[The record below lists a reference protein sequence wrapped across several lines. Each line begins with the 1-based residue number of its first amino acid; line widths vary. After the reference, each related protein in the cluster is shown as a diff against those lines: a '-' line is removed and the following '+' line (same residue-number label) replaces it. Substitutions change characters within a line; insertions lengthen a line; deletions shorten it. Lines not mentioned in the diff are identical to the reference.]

1 MFKKIY
7 HRINS
12 RMIFLVV
19 LCIILTSIVDISF
32 IKLYDL
38 TSKKNISM
46 DVKRIAFCLM
56 VSVCLLLQLIL
67 LRYTRNVIKNESKNI
82 TQLKLFNN
90 IAYVS
95 YCLTILLISI
105 LIFQVFYFNYYNSL
119 ILILIVLITY
129 GTASSFI
136 GKTATLLIGW
146 YKRNH
151 GFVIL
156 IYLISMSLIIFN
168 LILTNLVV
176 NVYLSER
183 PVKVREF
190 VGGSM
195 DLTAGKFS
203 FLIYL
208 HKIST
213 VLSFFSIWS
222 ATIVLSYSSRD
233 ELVKRLRYLIMPS
246 LLLVYFLVSYFSQ
259 DIFTTIFASLLQS
272 DPILFSSIL
281 LMIFILIKPV
291 GGIMFGI
298 AFWNISKM
306 VNYEKTL
313 EKYLIITGYGFLL
326 LFSANQSTSLVL
338 GPYPPFGIST
348 ITILIIGT
356 YLIMIGIYTSAT
368 LVSKSVILR
377 QSIHQIT
384 KESNLLELIGTAEM
398 EKEVNKTVN
407 KIIQETE
414 TSKEFVQTNLELD
427 KTELK
432 EYVEEVI
439 EELRKIKFS

>member
-1 MFKKIY
+1 
-7 HRINS
+7 
-12 RMIFLVV
+12 
-19 LCIILTSIVDISF
+19 
-32 IKLYDL
+32 
-38 TSKKNISM
+38 
-46 DVKRIAFCLM
+46 
-56 VSVCLLLQLIL
+56 
-67 LRYTRNVIKNESKNI
+67 
-82 TQLKLFNN
+82 
-90 IAYVS
+90 
-95 YCLTILLISI
+95 
-105 LIFQVFYFNYYNSL
+105 
-119 ILILIVLITY
+119 
-129 GTASSFI
+129 
-136 GKTATLLIGW
+136 
-146 YKRNH
+146 
-151 GFVIL
+151 
-156 IYLISMSLIIFN
+156 
-168 LILTNLVV
+168 
-176 NVYLSER
+176 
-183 PVKVREF
+183 
-190 VGGSM
+190 
-195 DLTAGKFS
+195 
-203 FLIYL
+203 
-208 HKIST
+208 
-213 VLSFFSIWS
+213 
-222 ATIVLSYSSRD
+222 
-233 ELVKRLRYLIMPS
+233 MPS